1 MDPIGAGASI
11 YTIVQAV
18 ACLGKFIHKVQKDV
32 RHAPIETEEAR
43 NHVLLLQKE
52 IEGVRNLKTML
63 DSGEDNP
70 FSIAKSPLTQAIETA
85 EKLLSDVEQ
94 AFPINSKPDTLKQRL
109 RWALKDKETVAK
121 LEAKL
126 KDAESTLQTILQV
139 EQK

>member
-18 ACLGKFIHKVQKDV
+18 GDLSKFIHKIQRDV

-63 DSGEDNP
+63 GGDEDNP
-70 FSIAKSPLTQAIETA
+70 FSIAKTPLNQAIETA

-94 AFPINSKPDTLKQRL
+94 AFPINSKPETLKQRL
-109 RWALKDKETVAK
+109 RWALKDKEMTAK

-126 KDAESTLQTILQV
+126 RDTESTLQTILQV